1 MRARLIRTEASP
13 EVIEAGIQL
22 TRDVLVPAARQ
33 REGFRGY
40 IGLVD
45 AEQGVGLAVTLWED
59 DQTELAS
66 DEASRPAR
74 EQLAESFGAKISVEK
89 YDVPLIEWP

>member
-13 EVIEAGIQL
+13 DVLEAGIQM
-22 TRDVLVPAARQ
+22 TKDVLVPAARA

-40 IGLVD
+40 IGLLDV
-45 AEQGVGLAVTLWED
+45 ERGVGLAVTLWKD

-66 DEASRPAR
+66 DEASRAAR
-74 EQLAESFGAKISVEK
+74 EQLAESFGAKVSVEK
-89 YDVPLIEWP
+89 YDVPIAEFS